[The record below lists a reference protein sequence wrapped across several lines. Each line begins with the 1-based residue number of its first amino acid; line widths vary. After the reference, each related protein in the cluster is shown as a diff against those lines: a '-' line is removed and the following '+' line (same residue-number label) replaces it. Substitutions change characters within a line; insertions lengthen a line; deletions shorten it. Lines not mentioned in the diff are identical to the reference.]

1 MIDDKIVKSIMTNYD
16 WEKIN
21 QAGNNLTD
29 EQQEELIK
37 NQTVIDALNNYKECL
52 YIDGKDVYDDLIAVY
67 ILASD
72 NILGETVLH
81 YLRSLEDTDIMMELV
96 NGVFLP
102 LAVSQKKK
110 TDFKKVIHKEV
121 AKRDKR
127 LKELEKEQKRLDYED
142 FLKDK
147 PPYFGKPFSQ
157 EVVEQILN
165 ENGIMI
171 RLNMLT
177 KKLEFSGHGANKLF
191 LKYSRENITETFPDI
206 IKDICTENEVSDC
219 HRSYIES
226 YLFNIADANRYHP
239 VQEMLKAN
247 QNDDASHLETI
258 YVILRLTDDFDKM
271 LVKKWLIQTVAFAFA
286 TLDNPV
292 SAEGVLVLQGEQG
305 KGKTSFFRVLGRL
318 AGKPEWFQEGAVID
332 LRNKDSIITAITS
345 WITELG
351 ELDSTLR
358 KDQSALKAFITRDK
372 DTIRMPY
379 GKTYTDMP
387 RSTSFCGTVNP
398 EQFLKDTTG
407 NRRYWTIHVDNIDR
421 HKLFSL
427 TANEVSQ
434 IWGYVYTLYLE
445 NPQGFRLND
454 VELQRLA
461 KRNQAYTAEMIFEG
475 EVRSLMDFDLP
486 KERWTW
492 TSPADLQIL
501 VSGARAENI
510 GRVCTQL
517 LKVIP
522 GAEKKRTSAG
532 YVYLLPLSQHTI
544 DSLHI
549 HPYTSQSVV

>member
-1 MIDDKIVKSIMTNYD
+1 MTAYD
-16 WEKIN
+16 RRKIN
-21 QAGNNLTD
+21 EVGSQLTD
-29 EQQEELIK
+29 ERQEELIK
-37 NQTVIDALNNYKECL
+37 NPTVIDAMNNYKERL

-67 ILASD
+67 ILASE
-72 NILGETVLH
+72 NILSETVVH
-81 YLRSLEDTDIMMELV
+81 YLRSLEDTDIMKQLV
-96 NGVFLP
+96 NSVFLP

-110 TDFKKVIHKEV
+110 TDFKAVIQEEV

-127 LKELEKEQKRLDYED
+127 LKELGKEYKRLEREAL
-142 FLKDK
+142 LKDK

-157 EVVEQILN
+157 DVVQQILN
-165 ENGIMI
+165 ENGIMV
-171 RLNMLT
+171 RMNMLT
-177 KKLEFSGHGANKLF
+177 KKLELSGNGADKLF

-206 IKDICTENEVSDC
+206 IKDICSANEVSDC
-219 HRSYIES
+219 YRSYIES

-239 VQEMLKAN
+239 VREMLKAN

-258 YVILRLTDDFDKM
+258 FEILRVTDEFDKT

-292 SAEGVLVLQGEQG
+292 SAEGVLVLQGDQG

-372 DTIRMPY
+372 DTLRMPY

-398 EQFLKDTTG
+398 EQFLKDSTG

-434 IWGYVYTLYLE
+434 SWGYVYTLYLA

-475 EVRSLMDFDLP
+475 EVRSLLDFDLP

-492 TSPADLQIL
+492 ARPADLQIL
-501 VSGARAENI
+501 VSGAKAENI

-532 YVYLLPLSQHTI
+532 YVYLLPLSRQTV
-544 DSLHI
+544 DALHAN
-549 HPYTSQSVV
+549 PYTSQSAV

>member
-1 MIDDKIVKSIMTNYD
+1 MTAYDRIKINEVGNQMTN
-16 WEKIN
+16 
-21 QAGNNLTD
+21 
-29 EQQEELIK
+29 EQQQALLK
-37 NQTVIDALNNYKECL
+37 KCTVIDALNNYTGRL
-52 YIDGKDVYDDLIAVY
+52 FIDGKDVYDDLIAVY
-67 ILASD
+67 ILASE
-72 NILGETVLH
+72 NILGETVVH
-81 YLRSLEDTDIMMELV
+81 YLRSLEDTDIMKQLV
-96 NGVFLP
+96 NSVFLP
-102 LAVSQKKK
+102 LAVSQKEK
-110 TDFKKVIHKEV
+110 TDFKAVIQEEV
-121 AKRDKR
+121 AKRNKR
-127 LKELEKEQKRLDYED
+127 LKMLEKEYKRLEREAL
-142 FLKDK
+142 LKEK

-157 EVVEQILN
+157 EVVELILN
-165 ENGIMI
+165 ENSIMI

-177 KKLEFSGHGANKLF
+177 KKLEFSGHGANQLF

-219 HRSYIES
+219 YRSYIES

-247 QNDDASHLETI
+247 QNNDASHLETI
-258 YVILRLTDDFDKM
+258 YEILRLTNAFDKM

-358 KDQSALKAFITRDK
+358 KDQSALKAFITRDQ

-379 GKTYTDMP
+379 GKTYADIP

-427 TANEVSQ
+427 TENEVSQ
-434 IWGYVYTLYLE
+434 LWGYIYSLYLE

-454 VELQRLA
+454 VEAQGLA

-475 EVRSLMDFDLP
+475 EVRSLLDFDLP

-492 TSPADLQIL
+492 ARPVDLQIL
-501 VSGARAENI
+501 VSGAKAENI

-532 YVYLLPLSQHTI
+532 YVYLLPLSRQTV
-544 DSLHI
+544 DALHAN
-549 HPYTSQSVV
+549 PYTSQSAV

>member
-1 MIDDKIVKSIMTNYD
+1 MTNYD

-29 EQQEELIK
+29 EQQEGLIK
-37 NQTVIDALNNYKECL
+37 NPTVKDALHNYKESL
-52 YIDGKDVYDDLIAVY
+52 YIDGKDVFDDLIAVY
-67 ILASD
+67 ILASE

-81 YLRSLEDTDIMMELV
+81 YLRSLEDTEIMKQLV

-110 TDFKKVIHKEV
+110 TDFKKVIQEEV

-127 LKELEKEQKRLDYED
+127 LKELEKERKRLERED
-142 FLKDK
+142 FLAEQ
-147 PPYFGKPFSQ
+147 PSYYGKILSQ

-165 ENGIMI
+165 AERITI

-177 KKLEFSGHGANKLF
+177 KKLEFSGHGARTLF
-191 LKYSRENITETFPDI
+191 MKYSRENIAEIIPDI
-206 IKDICTENEVSDC
+206 IKDICLANEVSDC
-219 HRSYIES
+219 YRSYIES
-226 YLFNIADANRYHP
+226 YLFNIADSNRYHP
-239 VQEMLKAN
+239 VQEMLIAN

-258 YVILRLTDDFDKM
+258 YEILGLTDDFDKT
-271 LVKKWLIQTVAFAFA
+271 LVRKWLIQTVAFAFA
-286 TLDNPV
+286 TLENPV

-332 LRNKDSIITAITS
+332 MRNKDSIITAITS

-358 KDQSALKAFITRDK
+358 KDQSALKAFFTRDK
-372 DTIRMPY
+372 DTLRMPY
-379 GKTYTDMP
+379 GKTYADIP

-421 HKLFSL
+421 HRLFRL
-427 TANEVSQ
+427 TVHEVSQ
-434 IWGYVYTLYLE
+434 IWGYIYTLYLE

-475 EVRSLMDFDLP
+475 EVRSLLDFDLP

-501 VSGARAENI
+501 VSGAKAEQI
-510 GRVCTQL
+510 GRVCTHL
-517 LKVIP
+517 LSVIP
-522 GAEKKRTSAG
+522 EAKKKRTSAG
-532 YVYLLPLSQHTI
+532 YIYLLPLSRQTV
-544 DSLHI
+544 DGLKK
-549 HPYTSQSVV
+549 HPYTSQSAV

>member
-1 MIDDKIVKSIMTNYD
+1 
-16 WEKIN
+16 
-21 QAGNNLTD
+21 
-29 EQQEELIK
+29 
-37 NQTVIDALNNYKECL
+37 
-52 YIDGKDVYDDLIAVY
+52 
-67 ILASD
+67 
-72 NILGETVLH
+72 
-81 YLRSLEDTDIMMELV
+81 
-96 NGVFLP
+96 
-102 LAVSQKKK
+102 
-110 TDFKKVIHKEV
+110 
-121 AKRDKR
+121 
-127 LKELEKEQKRLDYED
+127 
-142 FLKDK
+142 
-147 PPYFGKPFSQ
+147 
-157 EVVEQILN
+157 
-165 ENGIMI
+165 
-171 RLNMLT
+171 
-177 KKLEFSGHGANKLF
+177 
-191 LKYSRENITETFPDI
+191 
-206 IKDICTENEVSDC
+206 
-219 HRSYIES
+219 
-226 YLFNIADANRYHP
+226 
-239 VQEMLKAN
+239 MLKAN

-258 YVILRLTDDFDKM
+258 FEILRLTDDFDKM

-434 IWGYVYTLYLE
+434 IWGFVYTLYLA

-454 VELQRLA
+454 VESQRFA

-532 YVYLLPLSQHTI
+532 YNYLLPLSQHTI
-544 DSLHI
+544 DNLRRN
-549 HPYTSQSVV
+549 PFASQPAV

>member
-1 MIDDKIVKSIMTNYD
+1 MTAYDRIKINEVGNQMTN
-16 WEKIN
+16 
-21 QAGNNLTD
+21 
-29 EQQEELIK
+29 EQQQALLK
-37 NQTVIDALNNYKECL
+37 KCTVIDALNNYTGRL
-52 YIDGKDVYDDLIAVY
+52 FIDGKDVYDDLIAVY
-67 ILASD
+67 ILASE
-72 NILGETVLH
+72 NILGETVVH
-81 YLRSLEDTDIMMELV
+81 YLRSLEDTDIMKQLV
-96 NGVFLP
+96 NSVFLP
-102 LAVSQKKK
+102 LAVSQKEK
-110 TDFKKVIHKEV
+110 TDFKAVIQEEV
-121 AKRDKR
+121 AKRNKR
-127 LKELEKEQKRLDYED
+127 LKMLEKEYKRLEREAL
-142 FLKDK
+142 LKEK

-157 EVVEQILN
+157 EVVELILN
-165 ENGIMI
+165 ENSIMI

-177 KKLEFSGHGANKLF
+177 KKLEFSGHGADKLF
-191 LKYSRENITETFPDI
+191 LKYSRENITETIPDI
-206 IKDICTENEVSDC
+206 IKDICTQNEVSDC
-219 HRSYIES
+219 YRSYIES
-226 YLFNIADANRYHP
+226 YLFNIADSNRYHP

-247 QNDDASHLETI
+247 QNGDASHLEAI
-258 YVILRLTDDFDKM
+258 FEILRLTDDFDKTLM
-271 LVKKWLIQTVAFAFA
+271 RKWLIQTVAFAFA

-292 SAEGVLVLQGEQG
+292 SAEGVLVLQGAQG

-358 KDQSALKAFITRDK
+358 KDQSALKAFITRDQ

-379 GKTYTDMP
+379 GKTYADIP

-427 TANEVSQ
+427 TENEVSQ
-434 IWGYVYTLYLE
+434 LWGYIYSLYLE

-454 VELQRLA
+454 VESQKLA
-461 KRNQAYTAEMIFEG
+461 TRNQAYTTELLYEG
-475 EVRSLMDFDLP
+475 EVKSLLNFNLP
-486 KERWTW
+486 KEHWTW
-492 TSPADLQIL
+492 ARPADLQIL
-501 VSGARAENI
+501 VSGAKAENI

-532 YVYLLPLSQHTI
+532 YVYLLPLSRQTV
-544 DSLHI
+544 DALHAN
-549 HPYTSQSVV
+549 PYTSQSAV